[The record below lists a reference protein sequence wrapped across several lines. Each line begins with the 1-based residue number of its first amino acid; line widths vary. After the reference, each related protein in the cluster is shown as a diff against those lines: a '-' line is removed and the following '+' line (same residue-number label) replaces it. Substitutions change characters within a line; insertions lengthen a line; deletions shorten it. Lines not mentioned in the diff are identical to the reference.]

1 MDFWTSHGQWRRRE
15 SPGMKRKLNDRL
27 EPQGHLLASSQP
39 GLEEENQD
47 PADFGLA
54 QNCQL
59 SEILDNTGVNLLIAK
74 RKKHLFFFLFGFCDL
89 IISRIKSS
97 WILSTSNLSVFYYSR
112 PITATWKPSSK
123 STVEGLGRQ
132 MSWWSAYLAS
142 MGTWVGS
149 QNPHFF
155 KS

>member
-1 MDFWTSHGQWRRRE
+1 
-15 SPGMKRKLNDRL
+15 MKRKLNDRL

-74 RKKHLFFFLFGFCDL
+74 RKKHLFFFLFGFL
-89 IISRIKSS
+89 
-97 WILSTSNLSVFYYSR
+97 
-112 PITATWKPSSK
+112 
-123 STVEGLGRQ
+123 
-132 MSWWSAYLAS
+132 
-142 MGTWVGS
+142 
-149 QNPHFF
+149 
-155 KS
+155 